1 VAQARNLRTGEDLKP
16 AGLGSKV
23 LEIEPDHDPRQALVD
38 WMAAPENPF
47 FAPALANRY
56 WKHFLGRGIVE
67 PEDDMRVTN
76 PASNPELLQA
86 LAKHFTDSRFD
97 MKELIGT
104 TCRSS
109 TYQLSSE
116 PNEFNASD
124 KQNFSYYHPK
134 RLNAEVLY
142 DALNQVTATSTN
154 FNGLPTGTRA
164 VQLPD
169 SGVNSYFLT
178 VFGRPQATS
187 PCECERSQEANLAQ
201 SLHLLN
207 SNEVQGKLQTGDGR
221 AAKLARDMMR
231 DDDAKIRELYAWA
244 YARQPDA
251 SDLELTLDYI
261 AKHQNKQ
268 QAYEDILWALINTKE
283 FLFNH

>member
-1 VAQARNLRTGEDLKP
+1 
-16 AGLGSKV
+16 
-23 LEIEPDHDPRQALVD
+23 
-38 WMAAPENPF
+38 
-47 FAPALANRY
+47 
-56 WKHFLGRGIVE
+56 
-67 PEDDMRVTN
+67 
-76 PASNPELLQA
+76 LQA
-86 LAKHFTDSRFD
+86 LARHFVDSPYD
-97 MKELIGT
+97 MKELIRT
-104 TCRSS
+104 LCRSS
-109 TYQLSSE
+109 VYQLSSE

-142 DALNQVTATSTN
+142 DALNQTTGTMTT
-154 FNGLPTGTRA
+154 FNGLPAGTRA

-169 SGVNSYFLT
+169 SGVNNYFLS

-207 SNEVQGKLQTGDGR
+207 SNEVQGKLSTGDGR
-221 AAKLARDMMR
+221 AAKLARDKER
-231 DDDAKIRELYAWA
+231 GDADKVRELYAWA
-244 YARQPDA
+244 YARVPDEG
-251 SDLELTLDYI
+251 ELSLTADYL
-261 AKHQNKQ
+261 AKHENKQ